1 MSIPLFLC
9 FDLNFTSFL
18 YKNIISLHCLFLSPF
33 VFLITEGA
41 KVRHD
46 GSSTCVDIYVSHCDK
61 LESVSDDA
69 FLGVHLCYVSACLI
83 QLK

>member
-1 MSIPLFLC
+1 MPL
-9 FDLNFTSFL
+9 
-18 YKNIISLHCLFLSPF
+18 
-33 VFLITEGA
+33 LITEGA

-69 FLGVHLCYVSACLI
+69 FLGVHLCYVSALFYSI
-83 QLK
+83 KINRYFFLTEPLNEFNKIVEMVEIV